1 MSLYKLYFSSGA
13 TVIAL
18 PINPEKLPETLSAD
32 NGTYNVLGLGPI
44 MQPRTP
50 NLRTVSISGLL
61 PGRRMPGQTGIHL
74 PPAVYMAFFTTAMKK
89 KSPIVYTPVRFYE
102 NGVPF
107 LGPSLGF
114 RCLVTSFKAEERG
127 AETGDFYFD
136 LSLTEYKDYSPQ
148 RAVVQGAG
156 QTGTFSPA
164 SIVSDVASVAARAV
178 SAVTAVNTAADAAG
192 SVKLSL
198 TPTRS
203 TPADKLVVGAR
214 RKATGKVYGTGSG
227 EEVLTSIHGQIVV
240 VRRIIDRARPCPV
253 CVADTGG
260 TVLGWMPEN
269 SLQEVEG

>member
-61 PGRRMPGQTGIHL
+61 PGRRLPGQTGIHL

-89 KSPIVYTPVRFYE
+89 KTPIVYTPVRFYE

-164 SIVSDVASVAARAV
+164 SVASDTASRAARAV
-178 SAVTAVNTAADAAG
+178 SAATAVNTVVDTASA
-192 SVKLSL
+192 VKLSL

-203 TPADKLVVGAR
+203 TPADKLVVGSR
-214 RKATGKVYGTGSG
+214 RKASGKYYSTGSG
-227 EEVLTSIHGQIVV
+227 EEAVGTVNGQTVT
-240 VRRIIDRARPCPV
+240 VRRIIDLARPCPV

-260 TVLGWMPEN
+260 TVLGWMPES